1 MVLKERRALQDGMQD
16 NEGYR
21 TAMENRLRQ
30 LKDARERLRQVC
42 VYTLVCVSGRAC
54 VECSRFP
61 IIHNRRASA
70 ICADCFARMLQ
81 CA

>member
-30 LKDARERLRQVC
+30 LKDARERLRQACVCVCVCVC
-42 VYTLVCVSGRAC
+42 VYTCMRVCAC
-54 VECSRFP
+54 VC
-61 IIHNRRASA
+61 
-70 ICADCFARMLQ
+70 
-81 CA
+81 